1 MNQKI
6 TADENTT
13 VKMLDLSK
21 EELENL
27 RMKSNEAVYEIALS
41 QQQLLREK
49 ETYNEAKK
57 KTLVVVL
64 EALDKNKHELDK
76 RKTKEKRK
84 M

>member
-1 MNQKI
+1 MTQKI

-41 QQQLLREK
+41 QQQLSREK
-49 ETYNEAKK
+49 ETYNDKMRKLYEFHDSI
-57 KTLVVVL
+57 L
-64 EALDKNKHELDK
+64 E
-76 RKTKEKRK
+76 R
-84 M
+84 